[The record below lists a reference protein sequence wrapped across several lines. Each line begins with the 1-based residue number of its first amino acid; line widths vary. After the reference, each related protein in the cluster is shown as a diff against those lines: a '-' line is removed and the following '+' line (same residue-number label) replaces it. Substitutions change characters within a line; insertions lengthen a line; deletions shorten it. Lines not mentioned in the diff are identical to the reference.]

1 VTGRSESED
10 GIVTVGVLGA
20 GRVGTAVARQVIR
33 AGYDVLIAA
42 SGDPADIELIVGIMA
57 PGAQAVTAAEA
68 AARSDLV
75 ILSLPLHRYRS
86 LDPASL
92 RGKVVVDAMNS
103 WPETDGE
110 IPELAASPS
119 SSEMVQAFLAR
130 SRLVKTLNHIGYHEL
145 ETDGCEPGTP
155 GRRALAVAGDDPAAR
170 AVVAGLVER
179 LGYDAVD
186 AGPLAAGAALE
197 PGTPVFEGRHTADEL
212 RALLPADA
220 EAPAVAPA

>member
-1 VTGRSESED
+1 VTGRHGSED
-10 GIVTVGVLGA
+10 GIGTVGVLGA

-42 SGDPADIELIVGIMA
+42 SGDPADIELIVGVMA

-119 SSEMVQAFLAR
+119 SSEMVQAFLAG
-130 SRLVKTLNHIGYHEL
+130 SHLVKTLNHIGYHEL
-145 ETDGCEPGTP
+145 ETDGREPGTS

-197 PGTPVFEGRHTADEL
+197 PGMPVFEGRHTADEL

-220 EAPAVAPA
+220 VAPA